1 MRLEYKG
8 TIKLFNEIDR
18 LTKKKN
24 YEIKKKERLK
34 ERERERER
42 RINGAT
48 Y

>member
-34 ERERERER
+34 EREREK
-42 RINGAT
+42 N
-48 Y
+48 

>member
-18 LTKKKN
+18 LTKKKKN

-34 ERERERER
+34 EREREK
-42 RINGAT
+42 N
-48 Y
+48 